1 MCCQNNEEVIAVA
14 AAEQERE
21 SGEVVAEHSGA
32 AVHRPEPLRAG
43 SELVP
48 TACGNW

>member
-14 AAEQERE
+14 AAEQDRE

-32 AVHRPEPLRAG
+32 AVHRPEPVARRECTGPYGLR
-43 SELVP
+43 
-48 TACGNW
+48 